1 MQLVRLYCPLENDV
15 CFTNCPLRRQHTSII
30 FDHNIKF
37 NVLTLLLFT
46 LSFLLCSVQDVVAEV
61 VVVEEEDF
69 LVRGSQLLLLLQ
81 RGSQHQP
88 LRLNPPLLCRRSLP
102 PNKAG
107 ECYRESVLPLL
118 RVWHSERDPQL
129 LTEQSALLPTQ
140 LVEVMK
146 RLPLWNRNSYSLF
159 SKWDNNNLPGPA
171 QWIRKCFLI
180 V

>member
-1 MQLVRLYCPLENDV
+1 MEAAVGVGYCL
-15 CFTNCPLRRQHTSII
+15 CFTNYRPLRRQHAKII
-30 FDHNIKF
+30 FITNQIQFTNI
-37 NVLTLLLFT
+37 VVVYFT
-46 LSFLLCSVQDVVAEV
+46 LSFLYSGSVQDVVAEV
-61 VVVEEEDF
+61 VVVVEEDF

-88 LRLNPPLLCRRSLP
+88 LRLNPLLLCRRILP

-118 RVWHSERDPQL
+118 RVWHLERDPQL
-129 LTEQSALLPTQ
+129 LTEQSALLPTH

-146 RLPLWNRNSYSLF
+146 PLWNSNRWSLF
-159 SKWDNNNLPGPA
+159 SKWDNNNNLLGPA
-171 QWIRKCFLI
+171 QLIRKCFLI

>member
-1 MQLVRLYCPLENDV
+1 M
-15 CFTNCPLRRQHTSII
+15 
-30 FDHNIKF
+30 
-37 NVLTLLLFT
+37 
-46 LSFLLCSVQDVVAEV
+46 VVEAV
-61 VVVEEEDF
+61 VVVEEDF
-69 LVRGSQLLLLLQ
+69 LVQGSQLLLLLQ

-102 PNKAG
+102 PNKVG

-146 RLPLWNRNSYSLF
+146 RLPLWNSNRWSLF
-159 SKWDNNNLPGPA
+159 SKWDNNNNLPGPA
-171 QWIRKCFLI
+171 QLIRKCFLI